1 MHPVNDPA
9 DTSAAHTLLKLRHPS
24 SAGHRHGPE
33 PSTRPRKRI
42 GERLMLEALEQRTL
56 LSSYTV
62 TSNGDSA
69 TTAGTLRYAITQIDE
84 SGSSTNLNAISF
96 DLPASELAIDPG
108 SPLPSLTK
116 PVGINGTN
124 AAGAVVISGAVA
136 GNSANGLTLASGSSG
151 SFVQALTIIEFGGPG
166 ANGIAV
172 ESSNDVVTAC
182 DIGTD
187 ETGISV
193 TGSGCLIGGSVSGD
207 ANVISGNASNG
218 IDIEA
223 SSCLVEGNDIGTAA
237 GGRAADPNLT
247 GILVGSPGSNA
258 TIGGSVSS
266 QANVISGNTGDG
278 IDIEASLCLV
288 EGNLVGINAPG
299 TAAIA
304 NGGDGIFVEPDAF
317 SATIGGTAFG
327 DANVI
332 SGNASDGIAIGES
345 DCLVEGNLIGTD
357 AAGSAPVPNIIGILV
372 GSDGG
377 NDTIGGTVSADANVI
392 SGNTDDGIDIDA
404 PLCLVAGNL
413 IGTNA
418 NGTGPLSNGGSGV
431 SLGSFSAGGQTI
443 GVDGFGNAIAF
454 NGGAGVAIEFGITG
468 GTILFNSI
476 YENNGPGIDL
486 DEFGPSSNVPGGANN
501 APVITSVVGGVA
513 TGTLDAA
520 PNSTYIVDFYAN
532 PSSDA
537 SPARPQGRTYLGS
550 TTVETNSQG
559 NGGFSFAYT
568 PDGLQPFVTATATDA
583 SGTTSD
589 FSAPVVY
596 SVTASGL
603 TIDATA
609 GVPFQ
614 GQVASFTT
622 TDPFATAADFTAT
635 INWGDG
641 TPSTAGTVG
650 AGPNGFI
657 VGGAHVFTT
666 PGPVVTVTVTIT
678 STLDFVQATANSP
691 ADVSG
696 PNGVLTTYGQ
706 TADFVAGSLYAAT
719 LVSFTDSNPDAIA
732 GQFTAAITW
741 GDGTTGAGTVSAS
754 GAGFVVTGTHTYNY
768 ANPDQPGVS
777 VVITDEFTGLKYTVD
792 PTVVVAP
799 VSIVIQPKNFAV
811 TPGTAFSGA
820 VATFADAN
828 LLTNPNFYTAK
839 INWGDGTIT
848 TGTITGA
855 DPFTISGSHTYQ
867 AAALADQGTAI
878 VTITVTDPNGQTA
891 TAVSRAVDPPAAP
904 SVSSTS
910 ASVASPASTVVLTML
925 PENITL
931 SPSRSFHAIVA
942 TFADSGPT
950 EAASVYKATIKWAK
964 GRQSAGMVT
973 GSNGRFVVSGR
984 HVFPPFTGTKIVT
997 VTVTNEADGQTASV
1011 SERVSAAARK
1021 NRADRAVPRRPI
1033 AAKLHH

>member
-1 MHPVNDPA
+1 
-9 DTSAAHTLLKLRHPS
+9 
-24 SAGHRHGPE
+24 
-33 PSTRPRKRI
+33 
-42 GERLMLEALEQRTL
+42 
-56 LSSYTV
+56 
-62 TSNGDSA
+62 
-69 TTAGTLRYAITQIDE
+69 
-84 SGSSTNLNAISF
+84 
-96 DLPASELAIDPG
+96 
-108 SPLPSLTK
+108 
-116 PVGINGTN
+116 
-124 AAGAVVISGAVA
+124 
-136 GNSANGLTLASGSSG
+136 
-151 SFVQALTIIEFGGPG
+151 
-166 ANGIAV
+166 
-172 ESSNDVVTAC
+172 
-182 DIGTD
+182 
-187 ETGISV
+187 
-193 TGSGCLIGGSVSGD
+193 
-207 ANVISGNASNG
+207 
-218 IDIEA
+218 
-223 SSCLVEGNDIGTAA
+223 
-237 GGRAADPNLT
+237 
-247 GILVGSPGSNA
+247 
-258 TIGGSVSS
+258 
-266 QANVISGNTGDG
+266 
-278 IDIEASLCLV
+278 V
-288 EGNLVGINAPG
+288 EGNLIGINAPG

-317 SATIGGTAFG
+317 SATIGGTASG

-357 AAGSAPVPNIIGILV
+357 AAGSAAVPNVIGILV

-404 PLCLVAGNL
+404 PLCQVAGNL

-443 GVDGFGNAIAF
+443 GVDGFGNVIAF
-454 NGGAGVAIEFGITG
+454 NGASGVAIEFGITG

-476 YENNGPGIDL
+476 YENTGPGIDL
-486 DEFGPSSNVPGGANN
+486 DEFGPSPNVPGGANN

-520 PNSTYIVDFYAN
+520 PNSTYIIDFYAN
-532 PSSDA
+532 SSSDA

-550 TTVETNSQG
+550 TTAETNSQG
-559 NGGFSFAYT
+559 NGGFSFSYT

-603 TIDATA
+603 NIDATA

-622 TDPFATAADFTAT
+622 TDPFATAADFTAM

-666 PGPVVTVTVTIT
+666 PGPVVPVTVTIT

-696 PNGVLTTYGQ
+696 PSGVLTTYGQ
-706 TADFVAGSLYAAT
+706 TGDFVAGTLYAAT
-719 LVSFTDSNPDAIA
+719 LVSFTASNPDAIA

-741 GDGTTGAGTVSAS
+741 GDGTTGTGTVTAS

-777 VVITDEFTGLKYTVD
+777 VVITDELTGLKYTVD

-799 VSIVIQPKNFAV
+799 VPITIQSKTFSV

-828 LLTNPNFYTAK
+828 LLTNPSFYTAK

-855 DPFTISGSHTYQ
+855 NPFTISGSHTYQ

-891 TAVSRAVDPPAAP
+891 TAVSRAVDPPSAP
-904 SVSSTS
+904 SLSSTS
-910 ASVASPASTVVLTML
+910 ASVASPASTVALAIL
-925 PENITL
+925 PEGITL
-931 SPSRSFHAIVA
+931 SPSRSFHGLVA
-942 TFADSGPT
+942 TFADSGPA
-950 EAASVYKATIKWAK
+950 EPASVYKATINWGK
-964 GRQSAGMVT
+964 GRRTAGMVT
-973 GSNGRFVVSGR
+973 ASNGRFVVSGR
-984 HVFPPFTGTKIVT
+984 HVFPRFTGTKTVT
-997 VTVTNEADGQTASV
+997 VTVTNEADGQSASV
-1011 SERVSAAARK
+1011 SELVSAAARK
-1021 NRADRAVPRRPI
+1021 NRANRGVPRDRN
-1033 AAKLHH
+1033 AEKLR